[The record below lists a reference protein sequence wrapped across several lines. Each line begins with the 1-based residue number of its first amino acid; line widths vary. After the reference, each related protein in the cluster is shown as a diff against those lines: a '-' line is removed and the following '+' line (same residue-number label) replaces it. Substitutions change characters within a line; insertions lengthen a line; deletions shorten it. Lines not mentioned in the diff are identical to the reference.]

1 MENALAFGRVV
12 DRANRLTEERL
23 YLQDEIRAEHNFEE
37 IVGESLA
44 LKRILEQL
52 KTVAPTDSTILIL
65 GETGTVKELIA
76 RAIHNLSARRHRG
89 LVRADCASI
98 PAGLLESELFG
109 HERGAFTGAIART
122 IGRFE

>member
-65 GETGTVKELIA
+65 GETGTGK
-76 RAIHNLSARRHRG
+76 
-89 LVRADCASI
+89 
-98 PAGLLESELFG
+98 
-109 HERGAFTGAIART
+109 
-122 IGRFE
+122 